1 MDPFPTVI
9 LLATDG
15 SEEARE
21 AARMAAGIAEGTGSE
36 LHLVYVGA
44 TGGADPRLYEQMRR
58 SSQALLDEQAQK
70 MRDAG
75 AKIAKRHLRNGRPEQ
90 EIVALAEE
98 LGAGLIVMGGRGLG
112 GMKRALMGSVSDSV
126 VRNARCWWRMGVT
139 SDVLVNR
146 WVVNPGRRTASTDRK
161 PERR

>member
-1 MDPFPTVI
+1 MIDPFPTVI

-15 SEEARE
+15 SEEDRIAS
-21 AARMAAGIAEGTGSE
+21 RMAAGIAEGTDSE
-36 LHLVYVGA
+36 LHLVYVVG
-44 TGGADPRLYEQMRR
+44 TGGADPRVYEQMRQ
-58 SSQALLDEQAQK
+58 SSRALLDEQVDK

-75 AKIAKRHLRNGRPEQ
+75 AKITKKHLRNGRPGQ

-126 VRNARCWWRMGVT
+126 VRHAHCP
-139 SDVLVNR
+139 VLVAR
-146 WVVNPGRRTASTDRK
+146 GSHR
-161 PERR
+161 

>member
-1 MDPFPTVI
+1 MMDLFPTVI

-15 SEEARE
+15 SEEARI
-21 AARMAAGIAEGTGSE
+21 ASRMAVGIAEGTGSE

-44 TGGADPRLYEQMRR
+44 TGGSDPWVYEQMRR
-58 SSQALLDEQAQK
+58 SSQTLLDEQADE

-98 LGAGLIVMGGRGLG
+98 LEAGLIVMGGGGLG
-112 GMKRALMGSVSDSV
+112 GMKRALLMGSVSDSV
-126 VRNARCWWRMGVT
+126 VRNAHCP
-139 SDVLVNR
+139 VLVAR
-146 WVVNPGRRTASTDRK
+146 GSRLR
-161 PERR
+161 